1 MGSPPRLAR
10 QPTQLTICSSAGS
23 RQAHRHP
30 GTCPGSSGGPVRLCP
45 APLSEL
51 STAEST
57 LASSVGL
64 TPTKLRSR
72 RELTTMLR
80 ELTDTAAR
88 ADYSAL
94 KLPLHARPRC
104 LLRCPRP
111 ATSRPNLHCAA
122 ETGCRSAFHLDHLT
136 CEQLSP
142 ARAAS
147 SQAVR
152 V

>member
-1 MGSPPRLAR
+1 MVIAPRVTRQLA
-10 QPTQLTICSSAGS
+10 QLTICGSAGS
-23 RQAHRHP
+23 RQVHRHP

-45 APLSEL
+45 APLNEL

-64 TPTKLRSR
+64 TPTELRTER
-72 RELTTMLR
+72 QATTALRTLTKS
-80 ELTDTAAR
+80 AAR

-94 KLPLHARPRC
+94 KLPLPARSRC

-111 ATSRPNLHCAA
+111 ATSRPNLNRAA
-122 ETGCRSAFHLDHLT
+122 ETGCRSAFHLVHLP
-136 CEQLSP
+136 CKQLSQV
-142 ARAAS
+142 RAAS

>member
-1 MGSPPRLAR
+1 MGIAPRLTR
-10 QPTQLTICSSAGS
+10 QLTQLAICGSAGP
-23 RQAHRHP
+23 RQVPHHS
-30 GTCPGSSGGPVRLCP
+30 GSCPGSSGSPVRLCP

-80 ELTDTAAR
+80 DLTDTAAR

-94 KLPLHARPRC
+94 KLPLPARSRC

-122 ETGCRSAFHLDHLT
+122 ETGCRSAFHLVHLT
-136 CEQLSP
+136 CKQLSQ